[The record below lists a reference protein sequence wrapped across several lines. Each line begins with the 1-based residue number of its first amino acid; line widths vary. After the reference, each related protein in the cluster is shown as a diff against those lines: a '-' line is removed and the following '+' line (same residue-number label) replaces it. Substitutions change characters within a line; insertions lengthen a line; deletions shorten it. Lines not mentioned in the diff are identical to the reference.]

1 MDSKNGIKEILDML
15 ADLSEDNS
23 VPKNVRLKVKDIIT
37 TLSCDEEVSLKVNK
51 ALHKLDEISDD
62 INLNTYARTQI
73 WDITS
78 KLEGL

>member
-1 MDSKNGIKEILDML
+1 MNSKNEIKGIIDILS
-15 ADLSEDNS
+15 DLGEDHS
-23 VPKNVRLKVKDIIT
+23 VPKNVRLKIKDIIK
-37 TLSCDEEVSLKVNK
+37 TLDFDEEVSLKVNK

-62 INLNTYARTQI
+62 ININTYARTQI